1 MFLKKNGDSE
11 KSEAYLPQS
20 PPRKKRKKKKN
31 KNTQQLHS
39 LNLFRASSLLPIIG
53 LNSGL

>member
-11 KSEAYLPQS
+11 KGEAYLPQS

-39 LNLFRASSLLPIIG
+39 LNLFRASSLFPIIG

>member
-11 KSEAYLPQS
+11 KSEAYVPQS